1 MIFTSILILIVA
13 IALPSFKK
21 DISSI
26 LITRISAIIFIYSGA
41 LSLNAFYIQSIGSGI
56 GIYSGLFHVTII
68 SQLLDVLLFFLSAL
82 ILMSWPLITSFYY
95 NKGLNFKTLLTG
107 DITASLSL
115 NKNKNHTKGLQKS
128 LNKTKLN
135 FIGTYTPITE
145 YCLIVL
151 FSSLGSSLLLS
162 SSDLLSMFLSIE
174 LQSFSLYI
182 LATIYRDYE
191 SATAAGLKY
200 FLLGALSSCFILL
213 GAGLIYSFTGLTN
226 FESLYSLISVSLDL
240 NNLIN
245 EVNEL
250 YTFDGLDLYS
260 VSQSQQIISG
270 VSLGV
275 ILIFIGFLFKIGAAP
290 FHSWSPDVYDESPT
304 QVTIWL
310 TIIPKIAILTLL
322 LELNTGLSLVSLVT
336 VPADVANGGIFIDNI
351 INNILNITFN
361 ISYVLKMLLL
371 ISSLFSLIIGTI
383 VGLAQTRIKR
393 LLAYSTISHLG
404 FILLALAINTEQS
417 VDSFIFYII
426 QYSLTNLNI
435 FLIILALGFILNK
448 QGSIRKNYSMGLNSI
463 NIYLFDFDVRYLYNY
478 KGLLFSNPIL
488 SFSFVICLFSM
499 AGIPPLLGFFSKQF
513 VLLAAIESGYWFMA
527 FIAILTSVI
536 SASYYLRVVVLLVTP
551 STESNNITQEAPIN
565 NNLVGAPAHTYLQN
579 NNNNEILTNLHSFLI
594 STITLSILLFILKP
608 TILLNSTQLLSLS
621 LFYS

>member
-1 MIFTSILILIVA
+1 
-13 IALPSFKK
+13 
-21 DISSI
+21 
-26 LITRISAIIFIYSGA
+26 
-41 LSLNAFYIQSIGSGI
+41 
-56 GIYSGLFHVTII
+56 
-68 SQLLDVLLFFLSAL
+68 
-82 ILMSWPLITSFYY
+82 
-95 NKGLNFKTLLTG
+95 
-107 DITASLSL
+107 
-115 NKNKNHTKGLQKS
+115 LQKS

-290 FHSWSPDVYDESPT
+290 FHS
-304 QVTIWL
+304 
-310 TIIPKIAILTLL
+310 
-322 LELNTGLSLVSLVT
+322 
-336 VPADVANGGIFIDNI
+336 
-351 INNILNITFN
+351 
-361 ISYVLKMLLL
+361 
-371 ISSLFSLIIGTI
+371 
-383 VGLAQTRIKR
+383 
-393 LLAYSTISHLG
+393 
-404 FILLALAINTEQS
+404 
-417 VDSFIFYII
+417 
-426 QYSLTNLNI
+426 
-435 FLIILALGFILNK
+435 
-448 QGSIRKNYSMGLNSI
+448 
-463 NIYLFDFDVRYLYNY
+463 
-478 KGLLFSNPIL
+478 
-488 SFSFVICLFSM
+488 
-499 AGIPPLLGFFSKQF
+499 
-513 VLLAAIESGYWFMA
+513 
-527 FIAILTSVI
+527 
-536 SASYYLRVVVLLVTP
+536 
-551 STESNNITQEAPIN
+551 
-565 NNLVGAPAHTYLQN
+565 
-579 NNNNEILTNLHSFLI
+579 
-594 STITLSILLFILKP
+594 
-608 TILLNSTQLLSLS
+608 
-621 LFYS
+621 